1 MMMMMMMLFSS
12 RTGRNAFQ
20 RCPWLNSSCLL
31 ASASQRKSLD
41 MMMTMMMMMLMMMM
55 IMMMLNARKYAN
67 MSVTKTYLE
76 EPVCPG
82 PGPLEDGDDAVQYR
96 DATSRPLLSFCYPFV
111 ILTCLNLHH
120 RVGITKKV
128 MRKTIL
134 HFTCL
139 CTFQMQRSWLRFFQW
154 KS

>member
-1 MMMMMMMLFSS
+1 MMMMMMMMMMPFSW

-20 RCPWLNSSCLL
+20 PCPWLNSSCLL

-41 MMMTMMMMMLMMMM
+41 MMMMMMMLMMMM

-134 HFTCL
+134 HFTV
-139 CTFQMQRSWLRFFQW
+139 QMQRSRLKIFQ
-154 KS
+154 